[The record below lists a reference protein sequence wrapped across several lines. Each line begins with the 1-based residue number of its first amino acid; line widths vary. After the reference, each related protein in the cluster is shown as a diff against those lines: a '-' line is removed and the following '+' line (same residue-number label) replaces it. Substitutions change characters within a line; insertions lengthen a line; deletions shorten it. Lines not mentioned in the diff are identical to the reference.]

1 MLYHNVLLGQLK
13 LIIFAGS
20 VVSPDNYYIWK
31 VIIKFFGFFYIRSIT
46 GPCKQCQ
53 TPVNAENPQ
62 LTID

>member
-31 VIIKFFGFFYIRSIT
+31 VIIKFLFFFTYVQSQAPVSIARHLLML
-46 GPCKQCQ
+46 KI
-53 TPVNAENPQ
+53 
-62 LTID
+62 LS